1 MLKQILKK
9 GSKLKSKV
17 RYEDQSQSLKLE
29 GNLKSKAIIQ
39 SQNYNIILNQNQ
51 ICNLTE
57 QDKTRIKGWKL

>member
-1 MLKQILKK
+1 MLKQISKK
-9 GSKLKSKV
+9 GSKLKPKV
-17 RYEDQSQSLKLE
+17 RYEHQSQSLKLE

-57 QDKTRIKGWKL
+57 QDKTRIKC

>member
-9 GSKLKSKV
+9 GSKHKSKV